1 MKKKIKHTIA
11 YIILIAT
18 ICGLVIALWDFI
30 VEPFIDLFITLG
42 LVKSLICLC
51 FLIGLGVFIW
61 FIGWALEKL
70 IDWLLEE

>member
-1 MKKKIKHTIA
+1 MKREIKHAFA
-11 YIILIAT
+11 YIILIAS

-51 FLIGLGVFIW
+51 LLIGLGMLTW
-61 FIGWALEKL
+61 FIGWAGEKL